1 MEIFIVIAK
10 SLATSFGITAVVLV
24 VVLVFMMFWVRRA
37 VQNKVYAFILSG
49 NRQMKGRLVKP
60 GADDTFVIGDNADSP
75 KYLTHSSKQFWSFW
89 PPGLP
94 RFVQE
99 PVPTLLYVAGNAE
112 PLDPY
117 DRTSLISPEALRKIS
132 DEAMLKQTWKD
143 VRETLGIKSGFAG
156 NTLLLILVLVAVLAS
171 GVAAYLSFS
180 NTNLLGDIAKALGV
194 VIK

>member
-1 MEIFIVIAK
+1 MEMFIVIAK
-10 SLATSFGITAVVLV
+10 SLVISFGICAVALV
-24 VVLVFMMFWVRRA
+24 IILVFMMFWVRKA
-37 VQNKVYAFILSG
+37 VQDRVYSFILSG
-49 NRQMKGRLVKP
+49 NRQLRGKLVKP
-60 GADDTFVIGDNADSP
+60 DADDTFTIGDDADSP

-132 DEAMLKQTWKD
+132 DEAMLKQTWRD
-143 VRETLGIKSGFAG
+143 VRETLGIRAGFSG
-156 NTLLLILVLVAVLAS
+156 NKLLLVLVLVAVVAS
-171 GVAAYLSFS
+171 GIAAYLSFNS
-180 NTNLLGDIAKALGV
+180 MNLLDAVAKALGV
-194 VIK
+194 N

>member
-1 MEIFIVIAK
+1 MDILLVILK
-10 SLATSFGITAVVLV
+10 SLATSFGICAVVLV
-24 VVLVFMMFWVRRA
+24 IVLVFMMFWVRKA
-37 VQNKVYAFILSG
+37 VQNRVYCFILSG

-60 GADDTFVIGDNADSP
+60 EADDTFTIGDNADSP
-75 KYLTHSSKQFWSFW
+75 KFLTHSSKQFWSYW

-143 VRETLGIKSGFAG
+143 VRETLGIKTAFGG
-156 NTLLLILVLVAVLAS
+156 NKLLLLLVLVAVAAS

-180 NTNLLGDIAKALGV
+180 SMNQLEAIMKALGV
-194 VIK
+194 SG

>member
-1 MEIFIVIAK
+1 MQMFIVIAK
-10 SLATSFGITAVVLV
+10 SLGMSFGVCAVVLV
-24 VVLVFMMFWVRRA
+24 IILIYMMFWVRRV
-37 VQNKVYAFILSG
+37 VQDKVYAYILSG

-60 GADDTFVIGDNADSP
+60 DADDTFTIGDNADSP
-75 KYLTHSSKQFWSFW
+75 KFLTHSSKQFWSFW

-99 PVPTLLYVAGNAE
+99 PVPTLFYVAGNAE

-143 VRETLGIKSGFAG
+143 V
-156 NTLLLILVLVAVLAS
+156 
-171 GVAAYLSFS
+171 
-180 NTNLLGDIAKALGV
+180 
-194 VIK
+194 

>member
-1 MEIFIVIAK
+1 MFIVIAK
-10 SLATSFGITAVVLV
+10 SLGMSFGVCAVVLV
-24 VVLVFMMFWVRRA
+24 IVLIFMMFWVRKV
-37 VQNKVYAFILSG
+37 VQDKVYAYILSG

-60 GADDTFVIGDNADSP
+60 DADDTFTIGHNADSP
-75 KYLTHSSKQFWSFW
+75 KFLTHSSKQFWSFW

-99 PVPTLLYVAGNAE
+99 PVPTLFYVAGNAE

-143 VRETLGIKSGFAG
+143 VRETLGIKSSFSG
-156 NTLLLILVLVAVLAS
+156 NKLLIILVLVAVLAS
-171 GVAAYLSFS
+171 GIAAYLSFNS
-180 NTNLLGDIAKALGV
+180 MNQLEAILKALGV
-194 VIK
+194 S